1 MRKLSIWKFAALA
14 GLAASAPAIA
24 GSDKVL
30 YGPVPDWV
38 PPAPAPEVAGNPAGG
53 AARVV
58 YNEVETR
65 LDDSGSHTFTGYRV
79 ALLAPEALAAGNIN
93 LVWNPSSATETVHY
107 LRVHRD
113 GQVIDVLKTSPFA
126 IYQREGKLEQAMLDG
141 LLTANLQIPG
151 LRVGD
156 EIEFAATLDERDP
169 VFPASEYGAL
179 FLADQV
185 APGTYRLGL
194 QWSPDREPKIQVT
207 SALQPA
213 IERTGTRV
221 SATLTDPAAFV
232 APTDAPARY
241 AMGRLIEYSNFDG
254 WADISRTFFP
264 LYRDAAK
271 LAAVPG
277 LDERIAAIASEHPDA
292 KGRARAALALVQ
304 QSVRYVYT
312 GMNGGNWIPA
322 PAATTWDRR
331 FADCKGVTAL
341 LLGILERLGIAAEPV
356 LVASNAAS
364 PIDRLLPSP
373 AAFDHVLVRIVVD
386 GKPYWLD
393 GTRMGDDRL
402 LTNQEIAFRWGL
414 PVSAAGSALE
424 PIAHSAPRM
433 PSDLTFLDIDARAGV
448 ESKAKV
454 HMVEVTRGGRGGSD
468 RNSVARDASGDRSRA
483 VEAFVRGRLAVP
495 HLGCVDLQ
503 SRFGRAGIHH
513 RWRIGPRL
521 GNGPDTEVRHDRAA
535 LSAARRFQPAES
547 DGAARRPGPERAV
560 HQRSQS
566 LCLRR
571 HACPLARDA
580 GQELEPDRA
589 QDRSDHR
596 RSRLLP
602 AGQPLAFDGRDG
614 AHLAHG
620 ERGDPARRSGRLQ
633 SADQGFRQ
641 QQGAGVHVARQVCR
655 HREPG
660 GWQASRPRQ
669 GRLGQRRRLL
679 PGALT
684 SRKS

>member
-126 IYQREGKLEQAMLDG
+126 VYQREGKLEQAMLDG

-341 LLGILERLGIAAEPV
+341 LLGILDRLEIAAEPV

-386 GKPYWLD
+386 GKPFWLD

-433 PSDLTFLDIDARAGV
+433 PSDVTFLDIDARAGV

-454 HMVEVTRGGRGGSD
+454 HMVEVTRGDAAVATGIALRAMPPATAAEQLKHSFEGGWLSPT
-468 RNSVARDASGDRSRA
+468 SVAWTYNRDSGALEFTIDGELDLDWETDQTPKYGTIAQLYLPQGGFSPPNRMERPADQDQSAPFTNDLSRY
-483 VEAFVRGRLAVP
+483 VCDVTRVRLPEMPGKSWSLTARKIDQTIGGVAYYRLANLSHSTVEMVRTSRTVKEEIP
-495 HLGCVDLQ
+495 PDEAAASNRLIKDFDNSKAQVFTSPDKFADTASQVVGKLPDLDKVD
-503 SRFGRAGIHH
+503 
-513 RWRIGPRL
+513 W
-521 GNGPDTEVRHDRAA
+521 GNAA
-535 LSAARRFQPAES
+535 DF
-547 DGAARRPGPERAV
+547 
-560 HQRSQS
+560 
-566 LCLRR
+566 C
-571 HACPLARDA
+571 
-580 GQELEPDRA
+580 
-589 QDRSDHR
+589 
-596 RSRLLP
+596 
-602 AGQPLAFDGRDG
+602 
-614 AHLAHG
+614 LAH
-620 ERGDPARRSGRLQ
+620 
-633 SADQGFRQ
+633 
-641 QQGAGVHVARQVCR
+641 
-655 HREPG
+655 
-660 GWQASRPRQ
+660 
-669 GRLGQRRRLL
+669 
-679 PGALT
+679 
-684 SRKS
+684 